1 MAWQSQRRK
10 RDSTGKL
17 PFGSSEEER
26 RRRAA
31 FAAYY
36 RAKLGNIAPRTHEEM
51 ADYYDEP
58 VDNDSST
65 SGAR

>member
-1 MAWQSQRRK
+1 
-10 RDSTGKL
+10 L